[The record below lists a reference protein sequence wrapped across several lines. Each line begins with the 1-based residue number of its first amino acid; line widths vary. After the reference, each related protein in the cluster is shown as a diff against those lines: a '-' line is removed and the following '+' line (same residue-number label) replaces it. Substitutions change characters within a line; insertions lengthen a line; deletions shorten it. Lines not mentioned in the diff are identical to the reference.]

1 MRIMVTLADNGQLDI
16 FIYVTS
22 NKEFYN
28 PKVQFNF
35 RYSLKIQSSAGDNAT
50 LITRNWKTFPAKQ
63 GFTGVYR
70 GLHRHQ

>member
-1 MRIMVTLADNGQLDI
+1 MRIMVTLADNGKLDI

-35 RYSLKIQSSAGDNAT
+35 RYSLKI
-50 LITRNWKTFPAKQ
+50 
-63 GFTGVYR
+63 
-70 GLHRHQ
+70 